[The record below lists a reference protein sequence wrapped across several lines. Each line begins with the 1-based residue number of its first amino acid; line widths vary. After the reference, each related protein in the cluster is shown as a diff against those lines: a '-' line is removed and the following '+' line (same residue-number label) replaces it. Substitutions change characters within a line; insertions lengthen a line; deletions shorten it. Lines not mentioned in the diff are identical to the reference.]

1 MSASWSVLGLSTQRT
16 KGPAGSAY
24 CMVARIPRKY
34 HVGVAV
40 CPQHAR
46 QREGGHHIE
55 VAVVAMVRLVL
66 ERGILTEVTESSFRS
81 TKTYLKESMSQA
93 EAALCQLAV
102 FMAPDFPSSLPMNN

>member
-1 MSASWSVLGLSTQRT
+1 MSTSWPVMGLSTQCT

-24 CMVARIPRKY
+24 CVVARIPRKY

-40 CPQHAR
+40 CPQPAR
-46 QREGGHHIE
+46 QKEGGHRME

-93 EAALCQLAV
+93 EAPLCQLAV
-102 FMAPDFPSSLPMNN
+102 FTAPDFPSSLPMNN